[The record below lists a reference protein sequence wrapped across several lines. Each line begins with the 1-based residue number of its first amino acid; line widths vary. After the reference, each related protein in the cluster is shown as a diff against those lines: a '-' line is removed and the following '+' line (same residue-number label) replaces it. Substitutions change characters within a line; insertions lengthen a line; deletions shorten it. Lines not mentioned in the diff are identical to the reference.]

1 MGKKIKTEKKEKE
14 EDKKNGKKI
23 KTEKNKKKKR
33 GEDCSAFHYELAQ

>member
-23 KTEKNKKKKR
+23 KTEKNKKKK
-33 GEDCSAFHYELAQ
+33 GEDCSTFHCGLAQ